1 MALTLTIYQALTLKL
16 GRTPTDA
23 EVKADV
29 KRIIHDGRA
38 LRVKLG
44 RTPTSAEVKA
54 DVQRI
59 IHEGT
64 QAAKR

>member
-1 MALTLTIYQALTLKL
+1 MRGHTHPQPPLTTFHYWRYQVALTLTIYQALTL
-16 GRTPTDA
+16 
-23 EVKADV
+23 
-29 KRIIHDGRA
+29 
-38 LRVKLG
+38 KLG

>member
-29 KRIIHDGRA
+29 KRIIH
-38 LRVKLG
+38 
-44 RTPTSAEVKA
+44 
-54 DVQRI
+54 
-59 IHEGT
+59 EGT